1 MTSTAISMS
10 EKLLQAKFPNPR
22 NEVPSVLSFD
32 KIDAVASVWIGEQC
46 AKSSLFGS
54 CLSSFSTSLF
64 VVGLREDKPSIG
76 GDDTADE
83 NIVTITPV
91 ESTDTVLVD
100 LEVAADA

>member
-10 EKLLQAKFPNPR
+10 EKVLQAKFPNPR

-64 VVGLREDKPSIG
+64 VVGLREVNPSIG

-83 NIVTITPV
+83 DIFEITPAESTVTI
-91 ESTDTVLVD
+91 
-100 LEVAADA
+100 